1 MAQMRKSAPP
11 KKTLKPKTALGI
23 VQGKIVR
30 QSTLDQIRKDGM
42 EKAIG
47 KVKSGKATPEYRT
60 GATRMYGTK
69 RVPPVV
75 KKVAKKKSASTYD
88 PTVWKFFTDPM
99 MSGMNKAMTTTGNV
113 VKKAGKAYLQYTKA
127 TTIDAPKNIKKVIA
141 SKGKKSPRPK
151 KGMK

>member
-1 MAQMRKSAPP
+1 MA
-11 KKTLKPKTALGI
+11 
-23 VQGKIVR
+23 
-30 QSTLDQIRKDGM
+30 
-42 EKAIG
+42 KAIA

-69 RVPPVV
+69 RVPPAV

-113 VKKAGKAYLQYTKA
+113 VKKAGKGYIAYTKA
-127 TTIDAPKNIKKVIA
+127 VTVDAPKNIKKVIA
-141 SKGKKSPRPK
+141 LRNKKAPQLRK
-151 KGMK
+151 RAK